1 MKRFRWLL
9 PLILLVAIGAVV
21 WGNFYRSRTTGGLAV
36 RAAPVKPG
44 DVIALVNAPGVVA
57 ALQEVT
63 VRAKIGAAV
72 AAVLVKEGD
81 RVTEGQALIR
91 LEDRDLQTAVAQAE
105 QAVAQSES
113 ALAALERRAA
123 LQGYYSLPTGR
134 VSTRGTA
141 QCRGAPLRVGVAGV
155 QVGAL
160 AEGGG
165 RLGAATGGP

>member
-1 MKRFRWLL
+1 MTGP
-9 PLILLVAIGAVV
+9 PLTRNCTA
-21 WGNFYRSRTTGGLAV
+21 S
-36 RAAPVKPG
+36 
-44 DVIALVNAPGVVA
+44 
-57 ALQEVT
+57 
-63 VRAKIGAAV
+63 AKEWV
-72 AAVLVKEGD
+72 MHL
-81 RVTEGQALIR
+81 
-91 LEDRDLQTAVAQAE
+91 
-105 QAVAQSES
+105 S
-113 ALAALERRAA
+113 LERRAA